1 MDLQTCL
8 TRLGANTSK
17 SQLEKTEYTCALAS
31 WPRGIESLI
40 VNDILKD
47 SEPLLDILWTSA
59 IRLEYSESVLS
70 LLQCKTG
77 VIVEDWYEACHS
89 WPQWSND
96 EADNAER
103 ARRSQVFD
111 ILAHRISVSSDNFS
125 SSPKKPGSHDVMV
138 ERPFLYHTDYHLSVL
153 AVESAWK
160 AGFRDLNS
168 VHHGVPPLWTIS
180 NHLVHNW
187 SVFWWLVDH
196 GADTTWI
203 HPTLLTTPGHNMARC
218 RATEIEKVSAYMSL
232 IVSEQRDNCTCY
244 CSLKGCFM
252 IGCAVSQ
259 MNKTDYPSRRGQD
272 GSFRKTQSRL
282 FALVDDNRASTWM
295 SSAILRVLTFEKLS
309 LTHTCCYRIHDECG
323 GTFTRPTPEEAQIIH
338 DLERDDIHVLDR
350 LVADFEDEWATY
362 TKRFVTFMNRVW
374 RPRMQVV
381 LQERE
386 IDRETYQAELI
397 RMGVTL
403 KESDENQEKDTD
415 SESDSDSDSDVDWP
429 DDYKSEGDG
438 WYTTDEEDVEEDN
451 EGGDEQEDTG
461 GEEED
466 EVGYE
471 TAEEKA

>member
-8 TRLGANTSK
+8 TSLGANTLK
-17 SQLEKTEYTCALAS
+17 SQLEKSEYAYALGS
-31 WPRGIESLI
+31 WPQGIELLI
-40 VNDILKD
+40 SDGIVKE

-59 IRLEYSESVLS
+59 IGLTSSGSALS

-77 VIVEDWYEACHS
+77 VTVEDWYRACMS

-96 EADNAER
+96 GADMAER

-111 ILAHRISVSSDNFS
+111 ILARRLLASPHNSASSF
-125 SSPKKPGSHDVMV
+125 KKPGTKEPTSKWSSPYYTFD
-138 ERPFLYHTDYHLSVL
+138 LSLL
-153 AVESAWK
+153 AAQSAWK
-160 AGFRDLNS
+160 AGFRDLS
-168 VHHGVPPLWTIS
+168 SIRHGILPLWIIVGPWTS
-180 NHLVHNW
+180 NW
-187 SVFWWLVDH
+187 SVFKWLVDH

-203 HPTLLTTPGHNMARC
+203 HPTLLTTPGHKMARC
-218 RATEIEKVSAYMSL
+218 RAPGIEKVSAYMSL

-272 GSFRKTQSRL
+272 DRFRKTQSRL

-309 LTHTCCYRIHDECG
+309 LTHTCCYRIHAECQG
-323 GTFTRPTPEEAQIIH
+323 GFSRPTPEEAQIIH

-350 LVADFEDEWATY
+350 LVADFEDKWATY

-386 IDRETYQAELI
+386 TDRETYQAELI
-397 RMGVTL
+397 GMGVTL
-403 KESDENQEKDTD
+403 KKFVEDQEKDA
-415 SESDSDSDSDVDWP
+415 DSDSDVDWP
-429 DDYKSEGDG
+429 DDYESEGDG
-438 WYTTDEEDVEEDN
+438 WYTTDEEDVEEDD

-471 TAEEKA
+471 TAEEEA

>member
-8 TRLGANTSK
+8 TSLGANALK
-17 SQLEKTEYTCALAS
+17 SQLKKSEYAYALGS
-31 WPRGIESLI
+31 WPRGIELLI
-40 VNDILKD
+40 SDGIVKE

-59 IRLEYSESVLS
+59 IGLKCSGSALF

-77 VIVEDWYEACHS
+77 VTVEDWYQACIS
-89 WPQWSND
+89 WRQCSND
-96 EADNAER
+96 LADMVER
-103 ARRSQVFD
+103 ARRSQIFD
-111 ILAHRISVSSDNFS
+111 ALAHRLSASGHNLAARAQESGNKETIARW
-125 SSPKKPGSHDVMV
+125 PP
-138 ERPFLYHTDYHLSVL
+138 LYHTSSLSL
-153 AVESAWK
+153 LSAESAWK
-160 AGFRDLNS
+160 AGFRDLS
-168 VHHGVPPLWTIS
+168 PIRHGIPPLWIIMGPWIS
-180 NHLVHNW
+180 DW
-187 SVFWWLVDH
+187 SVFKWLLDH

-203 HPTLLTTPGHNMARC
+203 HPTLLTTPGHKVARC
-218 RATEIEKVSAYMSL
+218 RATEIEKVSAYMNL
-232 IVSEQRDNCTCY
+232 IVSEQRDNCTCH

-259 MNKTDYPSRRGQD
+259 MNKAIYPLRRGRND
-272 GSFRKTQSRL
+272 HLRTTQSHL
-282 FALVDDNRASTWM
+282 FALVDDDRASTWM
-295 SSAILRVLTFEKLS
+295 SSAILRILTFEKLS
-309 LTHTCCYRIHDECG
+309 LTHTCCYRIYDEDW
-323 GTFTRPTPEEAQIIH
+323 GTFMRPTPEEAHIIH

-350 LVADFEDEWATY
+350 LVADFEDEWAKY

-386 IDRETYQAELI
+386 TDRETYEAELI
-397 RMGVTL
+397 RMGVTF
-403 KESDENQEKDTD
+403 KESDEDREENSD
-415 SESDSDSDSDVDWP
+415 SESDSDSDSDMDWP

-471 TAEEKA
+471 TAEEEA

>member
-8 TRLGANTSK
+8 TSLGANTLK
-17 SQLEKTEYTCALAS
+17 SQLEKSEYAYALGS
-31 WPRGIESLI
+31 WPQGIELLI
-40 VNDILKD
+40 SDGIVKD

-59 IRLEYSESVLS
+59 IGLRSSGSALF

-77 VIVEDWYEACHS
+77 VTVEDWYEACHS

-96 EADNAER
+96 EADKAER

-111 ILAHRISVSSDNFS
+111 ILAHRLSASGHNLPS
-125 SSPKKPGSHDVMV
+125 SSKKLGSDETIV
-138 ERPFLYHTDYHLSVL
+138 ERPLVYHTGNNLSVL
-153 AVESAWK
+153 AAESAWK

-168 VHHGVPPLWTIS
+168 MRHEVPPLWTILDT
-180 NHLVHNW
+180 LVLDW
-187 SVFWWLVDH
+187 SVFRWLLDH
-196 GADTTWI
+196 GADPTWT
-203 HPTLLTTPGHNMARC
+203 HPTLLTTPGHRIAR
-218 RATEIEKVSAYMSL
+218 RVAYEIRMGSADMSL
-232 IVSEQRDNCTCY
+232 IVSEQRDNCGCH
-244 CSLKGCFM
+244 CSRNGCFV
-252 IGCAVSQ
+252 IGCAVST
-259 MNKTDYPSRRGQD
+259 MNGRRY
-272 GSFRKTQSRL
+272 RLVRRTQSHL
-282 FALVDDNRASTWM
+282 FAWVDEKHASTWM

-309 LTHTCCYRIHDECG
+309 LTHTCCYRIHDECWSD
-323 GTFTRPTPEEAQIIH
+323 FTRPTPEESQIIH
-338 DLERDDIHVLDR
+338 DLERDDILILDR

-386 IDRETYQAELI
+386 TDRETYQAELI
-397 RMGVTL
+397 QMGVTF
-403 KESDENQEKDTD
+403 KESDEDREENSD
-415 SESDSDSDSDVDWP
+415 SESDSDSDSDMDWP

-451 EGGDEQEDTG
+451 EGGVEQEDTG

-471 TAEEKA
+471 TAEEEA

>member
-59 IRLEYSESVLS
+59 IGLRSSGSALS

-77 VIVEDWYEACHS
+77 VTVEDWYEACHS

-96 EADNAER
+96 EADKAER

-111 ILAHRISVSSDNFS
+111 ILAHRLLASPHNSASSF
-125 SSPKKPGSHDVMV
+125 KKPGTKEPMSKWSS
-138 ERPFLYHTDYHLSVL
+138 PYHTSDLSLL
-153 AVESAWK
+153 AAQSAWK

-168 VHHGVPPLWTIS
+168 TPHGVPPLWTIL
-180 NHLVHNW
+180 HQRVHNS

-196 GADTTWI
+196 GADPTWI
-203 HPTLLTTPGHNMARC
+203 HPTLLTTPGHKVARC
-218 RATEIEKVSAYMSL
+218 GTCEIRMGSADMSL
-232 IVSEQRDNCTCY
+232 IVSEQRDNCGCH
-244 CSLKGCFM
+244 CSRNGCFV
-252 IGCAVSQ
+252 IGCAVST
-259 MNKTDYPSRRGQD
+259 MNGIYYRPFRR
-272 GSFRKTQSRL
+272 TQSHL
-282 FALVDDNRASTWM
+282 FALVDDDRASTWM
-295 SSAILRVLTFEKLS
+295 SSAILRILTFEKLS
-309 LTHTCCYRIHDECG
+309 LTHTCCYRIHNEYWG
-323 GTFTRPTPEEAQIIH
+323 GFTRPTPEEAKIIH

-350 LVADFEDEWATY
+350 LVADFEDKWATY

-386 IDRETYQAELI
+386 TDHEIYQAELI
-397 RMGVTL
+397 RMGVTF
-403 KESDENQEKDTD
+403 KESDEDREENSD
-415 SESDSDSDSDVDWP
+415 SESDSDSDSDMDWP

-438 WYTTDEEDVEEDN
+438 WYTTDEEDVEDN
-451 EGGDEQEDTG
+451 VGGDEQEDTSD
-461 GEEED
+461 EEED

-471 TAEEKA
+471 TAEEEA